1 LFRGGLVK
9 ATGTADHQDVTLR
22 FVERFAL
29 MLVDSGLLPR
39 MPARVFAYVLVD
51 DAERYSAAELASG
64 LRVSPAAISGAVR
77 HLVQL
82 GYLSK
87 EHVPGQRSD
96 TYRIYDEDVWGT
108 ITLQQLRIN
117 RAYEEVAMEGVRS
130 LGTDTPG
137 GRRMYE
143 TLQFHAFLR
152 RELPELIERWR
163 AQRRSLAS
171 GAG

>member
-1 LFRGGLVK
+1 MT
-9 ATGTADHQDVTLR
+9 ATGTAHDEAVMLR

-29 MLVDSGLLPR
+29 TLVDSGLLPR

-51 DAERYSAAELASG
+51 DAEAYTAAELASG

-82 GYLSK
+82 GYLAK
-87 EHVPGQRSD
+87 EHVPGERSD

-108 ITLQQLRIN
+108 IMLQQLRIN
-117 RAYEEVAMEGVRS
+117 RTYEEVAVAGVRT

-137 GRRMYE
+137 GRRMRE
-143 TLQFHAFLR
+143 TMEFHAFLR
-152 RELPELIERWR
+152 EEVPALVERWR
-163 AQRRSLAS
+163 AQRRSPGS
-171 GAG
+171 GTG